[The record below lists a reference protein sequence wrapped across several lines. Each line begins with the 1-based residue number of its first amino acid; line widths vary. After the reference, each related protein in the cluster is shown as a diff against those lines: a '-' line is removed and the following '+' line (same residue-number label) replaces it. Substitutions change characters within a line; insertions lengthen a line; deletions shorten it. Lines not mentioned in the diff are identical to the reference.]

1 MGCASS
7 RDVSELREGLEV
19 VQQQQT
25 EILQAIAS
33 LGRRLSQGEDKDGGL
48 GAGQVD
54 VQGLSSGQVDAVM
67 DSLASLEKGLSLL
80 LVKAYEPVTKTIE
93 RKHRGIRRL
102 TEQIS
107 SHLRTVQTPDGRT
120 PDKVLRIQKQL
131 QDMETRFAELAS
143 PLTTPR

>member
-33 LGRRLSQGEDKDGGL
+33 LGRRLSQGEDKDEGL

-67 DSLASLEKGLSLL
+67 DSLASL
-80 LVKAYEPVTKTIE
+80 
-93 RKHRGIRRL
+93 
-102 TEQIS
+102 
-107 SHLRTVQTPDGRT
+107 
-120 PDKVLRIQKQL
+120 
-131 QDMETRFAELAS
+131 
-143 PLTTPR
+143 